1 MLRSLLQRLKVALL
15 AFLLSISVCPIQ
27 AVEAAPSPTPTL
39 SQVNA
44 TVFRVW
50 PKRVIRS
57 NGQVLTPEQAII
69 VTVPGNPCTPFA
81 NGAKEIKAELLRL
94 YNFDYKKADC
104 KPNDFNFKKLS

>member
-1 MLRSLLQRLKVALL
+1 MRKLFLILSLLLFFSPIISSAVAP
-15 AFLLSISVCPIQ
+15 ARS
-27 AVEAAPSPTPTL
+27 PSPIPTL

>member
-1 MLRSLLQRLKVALL
+1 MQKVLLILLASLLALT
-15 AFLLSISVCPIQ
+15 VCPIQ
-27 AVEAAPSPTPTL
+27 AIEAASSPAPTL

-69 VTVPGNPCTPFA
+69 VTVPSNPCTPFA

-94 YNFDYKKADC
+94 YHFDYKKADC

>member
-1 MLRSLLQRLKVALL
+1 MLRSLLHRLMALLL
-15 AFLLSISVCPIQ
+15 AFLLSLSVCPIH
-27 AVEAAPSPTPTL
+27 AVEAVPAPIPAL
-39 SQVNA
+39 SQSNA

-69 VTVPGNPCTPFA
+69 VTVPGNPYTPFA